1 MEWKTSHVKHQET
14 VDSTE
19 KVVQDLTESLFDH
32 YLPLSSSLSL
42 SLSETIMNS
51 SKEHQNQELTS
62 KSMVHRKG
70 PTVVASS
77 LE

>member
-1 MEWKTSHVKHQET
+1 MEWKTSHVKHQEA
-14 VDSTE
+14 VDSTD
-19 KVVQDLTESLFDH
+19 KVVQDLPESPLDH
-32 YLPLSSSLSL
+32 ASLPLS

-70 PTVVASS
+70 AYCSRFFT
-77 LE
+77 